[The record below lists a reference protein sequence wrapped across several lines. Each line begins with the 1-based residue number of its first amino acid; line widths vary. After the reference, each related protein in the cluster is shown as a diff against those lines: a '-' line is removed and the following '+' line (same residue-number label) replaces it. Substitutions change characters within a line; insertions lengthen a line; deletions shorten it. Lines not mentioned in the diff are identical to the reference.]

1 MRIGSPRYCG
11 IGFVFFV
18 VAMYIYVVSLGLSSS
33 SDEYHCS
40 HSCLG
45 TGMRVGKNTFVIVVH
60 IWSTGIR
67 DSSLSALLN

>member
-1 MRIGSPRYCG
+1 MRIGPPRYCG

-18 VAMYIYVVSLGLSSS
+18 IATLAPSGAEVVLHQSFVECGTSLCIYVVSLGLSSS

-45 TGMRVGKNTFVIVVH
+45 TGMRVGK
-60 IWSTGIR
+60 
-67 DSSLSALLN
+67 